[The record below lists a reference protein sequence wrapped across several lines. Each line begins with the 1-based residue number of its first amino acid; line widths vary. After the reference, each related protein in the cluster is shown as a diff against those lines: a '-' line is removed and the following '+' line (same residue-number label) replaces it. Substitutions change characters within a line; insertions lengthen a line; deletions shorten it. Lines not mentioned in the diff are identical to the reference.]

1 MNKTPRCAQ
10 VCGGLAACS
19 RQSATLFTGRNCQA
33 VRTMAER
40 ALACW
45 GVDLDEK
52 GVLAIGGVSTE
63 DLADQFGTPLHVVN
77 CDRLQTQASEFLR
90 AFKQR
95 YPVDR

>member
-1 MNKTPRCAQ
+1 
-10 VCGGLAACS
+10 
-19 RQSATLFTGRNCQA
+19 
-33 VRTMAER
+33 MAER

-77 CDRLQTQASEFLR
+77 CDRLQTQAS
-90 AFKQR
+90 
-95 YPVDR
+95 